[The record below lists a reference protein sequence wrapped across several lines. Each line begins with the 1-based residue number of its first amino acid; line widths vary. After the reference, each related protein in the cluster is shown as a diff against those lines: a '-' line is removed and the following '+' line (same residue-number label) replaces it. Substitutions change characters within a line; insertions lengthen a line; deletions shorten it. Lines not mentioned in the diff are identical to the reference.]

1 MVALYH
7 GSDVAIEAPD
17 VSRNTGNAD
26 FGRGFYLTVDRDA
39 PACRARAPMLRSGSR
54 SRWTS
59 AASRH
64 GSAT

>member
-39 PACRARAPMLRSGSR
+39 AVWRARTRARALGAERGR
-54 SRWTS
+54 FDV
-59 AASRH
+59 
-64 GSAT
+64 